1 MPKKLGD
8 VSERFH
14 TPVTGIVLAT
24 ITGEIALIA
33 LVVNSQ
39 ASLLGALLAQIAAF
53 ILVSIAGIAFP
64 YRLKSTW
71 QSAGG
76 SRLFGVPTV
85 TLAGIGGVLVLG
97 AFAYEFLFN
106 SVINAT
112 FAVTR
117 QLSLEFMIGV
127 PIIGIIWYAA
137 AYFIN
142 KSRGIDLSLAYREL
156 PPE

>member
-1 MPKKLGD
+1 MTSRATGRIPETEHFTTEQLTTRPV
-8 VSERFH
+8 VSGTH
-14 TPVTGIVLAT
+14 GVIATGHP
-24 ITGEIALIA
+24 
-33 LVVNSQ
+33 
-39 ASLLGALLAQIAAF
+39 
-53 ILVSIAGIAFP
+53 LVSIAGIVFP
-64 YRLKSTW
+64 YRLKSVW

-76 SRLFGVPTV
+76 GRLFGVPTV

-127 PIIGIIWYAA
+127 PIIGIVWYAA

-142 KSRGIDLSLAYREL
+142 RSRGIDLSLAYKEL